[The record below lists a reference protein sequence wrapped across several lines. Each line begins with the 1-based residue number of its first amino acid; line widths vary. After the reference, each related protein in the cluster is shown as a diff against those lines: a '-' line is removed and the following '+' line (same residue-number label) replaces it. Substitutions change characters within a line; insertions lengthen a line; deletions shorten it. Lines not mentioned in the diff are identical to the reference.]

1 MRLTRRLLLKSV
13 LISVIC
19 GVALLQL
26 YRQRVPPAFNLPAAA
41 SVRTQHPIVGVHT
54 RLMGLDEPTIRR
66 TLQQVREMG
75 ATTIIDLF
83 PWAVIQ
89 PRSANSYEWT
99 GSDML
104 IAHAQRQGLTV
115 IARLDFVPAWARPAN
130 TSDRYLDPDHYAA
143 YADFVVAFAQRYV
156 PQGVQVL
163 QIWNEPNLR
172 FEWGDRAPDPVA
184 YANLL
189 KVVYPRVK
197 AVAPEALITLAGLA
211 PGGPTGLIDPQTLS
225 VNDLTF
231 LKLCLAEKPP
241 FDAVSVHAYGS
252 INPAEQAPDL
262 TITNFRRTELIYDLV
277 LAAGYRFISPRAA
290 GTITPVGQTPCHHQ
304 SVCKIRLLRMLG
316 LSNTGHGCTL
326 WAFGNFHYPILPT
339 PMPITTPLSRPM
351 AHPRRF
357 IMQCKHLPNNPRNS
371 SL

>member
-1 MRLTRRLLLKSV
+1 MRVSARLLFKSV
-13 LISVIC
+13 LIVLIW
-19 GVALLQL
+19 GVAVLQL

-41 SVRTQHPIVGVHT
+41 SVQTQHPIVGIHT
-54 RLMGLDEPTIRR
+54 RLMGLDETTIRR

-130 TSDRYLDPDHYAA
+130 TNDRYIAPDHYVA
-143 YADFVVAFAQRYV
+143 YADFVAAFAQRYV
-156 PQGVQVL
+156 PQGVRVL

-184 YANLL
+184 YAELL

-197 AVAPEALITLAGLA
+197 AVAPEAIITLSGLA
-211 PGGPTGLIDPQTLS
+211 PGGPTGPIDPQTLS

-231 LKLCLAEKPP
+231 LGLCLAEKPP

-252 INPAEQAPDL
+252 INHADQPPDP
-262 TITNFRRTELIYDLV
+262 TITNFRRTELIHDVV
-277 LAAGYRFISPRAA
+277 LAAGYDVPFYITEGGWNDHPRWPNAVSPPIRVQNTLAA
-290 GTITPVGQTPCHHQ
+290 YAWAEQHWPWMQ
-304 SVCKIRLLRMLG
+304 SVG
-316 LSNTGHGCTL
+316 FWQFS
-326 WAFGNFHYPILPT
+326 
-339 PMPITTPLSRPM
+339 
-351 AHPRRF
+351 
-357 IMQCKHLPNNPRNS
+357 LPNLTYTYADNYTFVAPDGIPKAIYYAVQQFTQQP
-371 SL
+371 

>member
-1 MRLTRRLLLKSV
+1 MRLSSSQLIKSLLV
-13 LISVIC
+13 
-19 GVALLQL
+19 VAMLSIAVLQL
-26 YRQRVPPAFNLPAAA
+26 YRQRVPPAFNLPAVA
-41 SVRTQHPIVGVHT
+41 SVQTTHSIVGIHT
-54 RLMGLDEPTIRR
+54 RLMGLDEATIRR

-89 PRSANSYEWT
+89 PRSGNSYEWT

-130 TSDRYLDPDHYAA
+130 TNDRYIDPDHYAA
-143 YADFVVAFAQRYV
+143 YADFVAAFAQRYV
-156 PQGVQVL
+156 PQGVRVL

-189 KVVYPRVK
+189 KAVYPRVK

-211 PGGPTGLIDPQTLS
+211 PGGPTGPIDPQTLS

-231 LKLCLAEKPP
+231 LALCLAEKPP

-252 INPAEQAPDL
+252 INPAEQAPEPS
-262 TITNFRRTELIYDLV
+262 ITNFRRTELIHDLV
-277 LAAGYRFISPRAA
+277 TAAGYDVPFY
-290 GTITPVGQTPCHHQ
+290 ITEG
-304 SVCKIRLLRMLG
+304 G
-316 LSNTGHGCTL
+316 WND
-326 WAFGNFHYPILPT
+326 
-339 PMPITTPLSRPM
+339 
-351 AHPRRF
+351 HPRWPNAVPPPIRVQNTLAAYEWAEEHWPW
-357 IMQCKHLPNNPRNS
+357 MQTVGFWQFSLPNLTYTYADNYTFVAPDGTPKAIYYAVQQFTQQD
-371 SL
+371 

>member
-1 MRLTRRLLLKSV
+1 MRLTRRLLLKSL

-26 YRQRVPPAFNLPAAA
+26 YRQRVPPAFNLPTAA
-41 SVRTQHPIVGVHT
+41 SVQTQHPIVGIHT

-143 YADFVVAFAQRYV
+143 YADFVAAFAQRYV

-211 PGGPTGLIDPQTLS
+211 PGGPTGPIDPQTLS
-225 VNDLTF
+225 VNDLSF

-241 FDAVSVHAYGS
+241 FDAVSVHAYGA
-252 INPAEQAPDL
+252 INPAEQAPDP

-277 LAAGYRFISPRAA
+277 LAAGYDVPFY
-290 GTITPVGQTPCHHQ
+290 ITEG
-304 SVCKIRLLRMLG
+304 G
-316 LSNTGHGCTL
+316 WND
-326 WAFGNFHYPILPT
+326 
-339 PMPITTPLSRPM
+339 
-351 AHPRRF
+351 HPRWPNAVPPPIRVQNTLAAYVWAEQHWPWMRMVGF
-357 IMQCKHLPNNPRNS
+357 WQFSLPNLTYTYADNYTFVAPDGTPKAIYYAVQAFTQQP
-371 SL
+371 